1 MSNQRLAYRYA
12 KSLVDISI
20 EKNQLEAVF
29 ADIQYIKAVCKGS
42 KDFSNLLASPIIKAD
57 KKETIINAVFQNNIG
72 TITTQFNKLLVSK
85 GREGDMLA
93 IAESFSAQY
102 NEIKGILIVKLTTA
116 VAISDELKA
125 SIENKVSAA
134 NSKAIIQL
142 ETKVDENIIGGF
154 LLEFDNK
161 LVDASILRDLNDVKK
176 QFLKNYYVPAII

>member
-20 EKNQLEAVF
+20 EQNQLETVF
-29 ADIQYIKAVCKGS
+29 ADIQYIRAVCKGS

-72 TITTQFNKLLVSK
+72 NITTQFNKLLVSK
-85 GREGDMLA
+85 GREADMLA
-93 IAESFSAQY
+93 IAESFIAQY
-102 NEIKGILIVKLTTA
+102 NDIKGILIVKLTTA
-116 VAISDELKA
+116 IAISDELKA
-125 SIENKVSAA
+125 SIENRVSAA